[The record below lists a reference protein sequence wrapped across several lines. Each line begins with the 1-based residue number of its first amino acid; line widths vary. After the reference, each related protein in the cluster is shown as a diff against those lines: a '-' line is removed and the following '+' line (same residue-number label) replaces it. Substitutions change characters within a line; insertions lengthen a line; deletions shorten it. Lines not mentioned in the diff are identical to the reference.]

1 MENDIRRLSID
12 DYDEVVRIWLI
23 AGLPFRPKGRDGRE
37 MLAVEIGRPDCAM
50 FGLYQDDNLIGV
62 ALAGYDGRRGWINR
76 LAVDPD
82 FRGQGLAGALIE
94 VCEKFLKDQGAVVI
108 SALIEDINYP
118 SITTFRK
125 AGYHCHDELR
135 YFAKRESNDV

>member
-1 MENDIRRLSID
+1 
-12 DYDEVVRIWLI
+12 
-23 AGLPFRPKGRDGRE
+23 
-37 MLAVEIGRPDCAM
+37 
-50 FGLYQDDNLIGV
+50 
-62 ALAGYDGRRGWINR
+62 NR

-82 FRGQGLAGALIE
+82 FRGLGLAGVLIE
-94 VCEKFLKDQGAVVI
+94 VCEKFLKDRGAVVI